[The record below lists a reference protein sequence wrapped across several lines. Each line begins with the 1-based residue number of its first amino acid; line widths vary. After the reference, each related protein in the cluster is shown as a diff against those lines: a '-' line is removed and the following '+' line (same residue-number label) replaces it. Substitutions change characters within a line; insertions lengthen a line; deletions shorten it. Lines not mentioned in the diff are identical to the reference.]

1 MKTSR
6 TKTKTK
12 EKDIQS
18 DFFDHLAHEGW
29 AENLPLR
36 RDVATLTAYLA
47 ENEVVGT
54 QGTGNFP
61 LKHVRGITE
70 KFVNPPGLKEK
81 VGDKVYRV
89 RSEDE
94 VPYLAYLH
102 QMATAMGLIQGGSAR
117 RWRMTPEGRGF
128 PDLNPGKQVWIAF
141 CAWWTLLDWCAA
153 YPFSGLARGLPKDF
167 RRKTHKLLCDQP
179 VEVDLP
185 FDPFAE
191 KLIAQT
197 GMTWEAKDTTFA
209 DMILRSAVKAIVI
222 GKQEEFGVIHSNYD
236 RVEKDR
242 LQLSSF
248 RITRQ
253 GSLMLAGLDPRN
265 LPSN

>member
-1 MKTSR
+1 MNSSR
-6 TKTKTK
+6 A
-12 EKDIQS
+12 KDKDFQS
-18 DFFDHLAHEGW
+18 EFFDHLAHDGW

-36 RDVATLTAYLA
+36 RDFAVLFAYLA
-47 ENEVVGT
+47 ENKVVGT

-70 KFVNPPGLKEK
+70 KFVVPPALEEK
-81 VGDKVYRV
+81 IGDKVYRV

-94 VPYLAYLH
+94 VSYLAYLH
-102 QMATAMGLIQGGSAR
+102 QMAIALGLIQGGHAR
-117 RWRMTPEGRGF
+117 RWRVTPEGRGF

-141 CAWWTLLDWCAA
+141 CAWWALLDWCAA

-167 RRKTHKLLCDQP
+167 RRTTHKLLCDQP
-179 VEVDLP
+179 VEVNLP

-197 GMTWEAKDTTFA
+197 GMTWETKVTTIA
-209 DMILRSAVKAIVI
+209 DLILRSAVKAIVI
-222 GKQEEFGVIHSNYD
+222 GKLEEFGVIHPDYT

-242 LQLSSF
+242 HQLSSF
-248 RITRQ
+248 RVTRQ

-265 LPSN
+265 LPRN